1 VKKLTTLFSP
11 NLHLQRMIG
20 FLFIR
25 RLPEMLT
32 AYREGRDLHALTAQ
46 SPTGREDISKNDRK
60 LAKAVNLG
68 LLYGM
73 GAKGLQAY
81 TLAMRRH
88 RDPDTH
94 RQTAKRGAKAT
105 RPAEHA
111 GTGHGG
117 RRPEARP
124 SLPLRETL

>member
-81 TLAMRRH
+81 TLKSYGVEMSSEEASLCRR
-88 RDPDTH
+88 RFLETYPD
-94 RQTAKRGAKAT
+94 
-105 RPAEHA
+105 
-111 GTGHGG
+111 
-117 RRPEARP
+117 
-124 SLPLRETL
+124 